1 VKATHTPS
9 SGAFLSSSA
18 LLVDENG
25 VKGGRDSLS
34 LMIHCGWAS
43 MNDVSSG
50 PLCGER
56 ILSQEFGTVPDIQG
70 TAGKE
75 CVEHFPVKLRS
86 CEHWI
91 VGKCDEPQKSRE
103 KVEGARFG
111 G

>member
-1 VKATHTPS
+1 MKATHTPS

-18 LLVDENG
+18 LLIDENG
-25 VKGGRDSLS
+25 VKAGTVSPSLT
-34 LMIHCGWAS
+34 IHCGWAS

-56 ILSQEFGTVPDIQG
+56 ILSQELGTVPHIQG
-70 TAGKE
+70 AAGKK
-75 CVEHFPVKLRS
+75 CAEHFLVKLHL

-91 VGKCDEPQKSRE
+91 VGKCNKPRKSRE
-103 KVEGARFG
+103 KVDGTIFG